1 MNQNRQLN
9 VGGVGAVEG
18 DWIISRRNMLRGGV
32 AGLGAAYLLPWATST
47 ATAQVGRLFSLGV
60 ASGDPDAH
68 AVLLWTR
75 LAPAP
80 LEAKGGMPP
89 QPVTVHWELAADPD
103 MRRTLRSGTVVARAA
118 SAHAVRVNVQ
128 RLDSDRWYYY
138 RFFAQGECSPVGR
151 TRTFPERDDA
161 CARMRFA
168 LVSCQD
174 YQNGFFSAYANLAA
188 EDLDFVVH
196 VGDYIY
202 EDGPR
207 PLAPRQVV
215 GGEILTLD
223 DYRIRHALYRLDP
236 ALQAAH
242 AAFPFIATFDDHEV
256 DNNYAGP
263 APEDDQDPALFL
275 QRRAD
280 AYRAYFE
287 HLPLPDSARPVG
299 ASINLFRRVHFGRL
313 ATFHVLD
320 TRQFRSDQPCGDGFK
335 PLCPDAMTTTATM
348 TGPEQE
354 TWLMR
359 GLARSPA
366 TWNVLAQQ
374 VMFTK
379 WDLRRA
385 AGAPVPFFNMDAWD
399 GYAAARQRL
408 LDFLVERS
416 PHNPI
421 ILSGDIHS
429 AWAADILERF
439 DEPDAGIVAA
449 EFVGTSITSDFPAA
463 LIPAVQATLVDNP
476 HIRYF
481 EGAHRGY
488 LRFHVTPRQWRADYR
503 GVDTIAE
510 ATSPISTLASFVVEA
525 GHSGLVSA

>member
-1 MNQNRQLN
+1 
-9 VGGVGAVEG
+9 VTTGP
-18 DWIISRRNMLRGGV
+18 S
-32 AGLGAAYLLPWATST
+32 
-47 ATAQVGRLFSLGV
+47 
-60 ASGDPDAH
+60 SGH
-68 AVLLWTR
+68 T
-75 LAPAP
+75 
-80 LEAKGGMPP
+80 
-89 QPVTVHWELAADPD
+89 
-103 MRRTLRSGTVVARAA
+103 
-118 SAHAVRVNVQ
+118 VRVTVQ
-128 RLDSDRWYYY
+128 RLDPDRWYYY
-138 RFFAQGECSPVGR
+138 RFFTQGENSPVGR
-151 TRTFPERDDA
+151 TRTFPDRHDA
-161 CARMRFA
+161 CSSMRFA

-215 GGEILTLD
+215 GAEPLTLD
-223 DYRIRHALYRLDP
+223 DYRIRHAIYRLDP

-256 DNNYAGP
+256 ENNYAG
-263 APEDDQDPALFL
+263 AISEDGQDPALFL

-287 HLPLPDSARPVG
+287 FLPLPDSARPAG
-299 ASINLFRRVHFGRL
+299 ASMDLFRRLHFGRL

-335 PLCPDAMTTTATM
+335 PLCPEALAPTASM
-348 TGPEQE
+348 TGPAQE
-354 TWLMR
+354 GWLMR
-359 GLARSPA
+359 GLARSRA

-385 AGAPVPFFNMDAWD
+385 AGVPIPFFNMDAWD
-399 GYAAARQRL
+399 GYVAARQRL
-408 LDFLVERS
+408 LDFLVEQG

-429 AWAADILERF
+429 SWAADILERF
-439 DEPDAGIVAA
+439 DAPPGADAGIVAS
-449 EFVGTSITSDFPAA
+449 EFVGTSIASDFPAA
-463 LIPAVQATLVDNP
+463 LIPAVEATLVDNP

-488 LRFHVTPRQWRADYR
+488 LRFNVTHRHWRADYR
-503 GVDTIAE
+503 GVDTILE
-510 ATSPISTLASFVVEA
+510 PTSRISTLASFVVEA